1 MKLNKETLKRIIKEE
16 LQAVLNED
24 GNDAAVRR
32 GVHGLAGSTLGD
44 DAEKQR
50 SAGFAKIQNSAQEA
64 IKQANLDANDRQ
76 LAKDIADGITVMVE
90 EGYTIEQAMKH
101 INRDSKEDWKVED
114 AIKKGVQLANDKS
127 SAVSAA
133 DAKFKKGTI
142 IKRKIIPWA
151 RKNAGSIWKK
161 SNASSEQE
169 FKAYLGKMSSTDPE
183 ELAGA
188 ESALID
194 VLGQDLYDSILKG
207 RGILDKFGGLFKRGS
222 FTENKRRR

>member
-16 LQAVLNED
+16 LQAVLSEG
-24 GNDAAVRR
+24 GNDAAARR
-32 GVHGLAGSTLGD
+32 GTKGDADSTLGV
-44 DAEKQR
+44 DAEKRR
-50 SAGFAKIQNSAQEA
+50 SAAFTGSQQTKQNQLGNTSKIAADLDKDGQFKVEPGAKQTGI
-64 IKQANLDANDRQ
+64 NDRYAQ
-76 LAKDIADGITVMVE
+76 QD
-90 EGYTIEQAMKH
+90 
-101 INRDSKEDWKVED
+101 
-114 AIKKGVQLANDKS
+114 DKL
-127 SAVSAA
+127 
-133 DAKFKKGTI
+133 KKGTI
-142 IKRKIIPWA
+142 IKKKIIPWA
-151 RKNAGSIWKK
+151 MKNAGSLWEK

>member
-1 MKLNKETLKRIIKEE
+1 MKLNKETLKQIIKEE
-16 LQAVLNED
+16 LQAVLSED
-24 GNDAAVRR
+24 QYEQDSLVAQGKFTKTV
-32 GVHGLAGSTLGD
+32 D
-44 DAEKQR
+44 DEKQR

-64 IKQANLDANDRQ
+64 IKNLNLDANDRQ
-76 LAKDIADGITVMVE
+76 LAKDIADGIRVMVE

-101 INRDSKEDWKVED
+101 INKDSKEDWEVEG
-114 AIKKGVQLANDKS
+114 AIEKGVQLVNDKS

-133 DAKFKKGTI
+133 DAKFKKGMI
-142 IKRKIIPWA
+142 IKKQVVPWA
-151 RKNAGSIWKK
+151 FKNAGTIWEK

-183 ELAGA
+183 KLADA
-188 ESALID
+188 ESTFID
-194 VLGQDLYDSILKG
+194 VLGKDLYGSILKG